1 MRGVLEIVAIR
12 EEEGVFLGLANALSA
27 LYPINSEEKRLLD
40 GMLLAIP
47 NRR

>member
-27 LYPINSEEKRLLD
+27 LYPEDSEDKRLLD
-40 GMLLAIP
+40 GILLATP
-47 NRR
+47 R